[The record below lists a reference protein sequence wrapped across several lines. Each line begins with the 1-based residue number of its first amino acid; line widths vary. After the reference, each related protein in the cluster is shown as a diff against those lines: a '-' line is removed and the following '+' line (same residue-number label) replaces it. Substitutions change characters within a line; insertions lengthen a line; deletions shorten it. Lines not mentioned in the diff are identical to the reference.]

1 MKHYSISEISKITG
15 LSQDTLRYYEKINLI
30 RNITRNTAKRRQY
43 TEKDLE
49 WIQFLIK
56 VKSTGMSLTTLK
68 EYSELMYHKN
78 IQNVLKRKQILL
90 NHEKKMLQKQK
101 EIDQAIILIHKK
113 YKLYELELEELT
125 EK

>member
-15 LSQDTLRYYEKINLI
+15 LSQDTLRYYEEINLI

-78 IQNVLKRKQILL
+78 VQNVLKRKQILL

>member
-1 MKHYSISEISKITG
+1 MKHYSINEISKITG